1 MSNQRAPAD
10 GRDAGTPVQ
19 VDDDSPG
26 ARGARPHL
34 MPPGAAECGRTEKR
48 G

>member
-10 GRDAGTPVQ
+10 GRDADTPVQ

-26 ARGARPHL
+26 ARGVRHAA
-34 MPPGAAECGRTEKR
+34 PPDAALGRGVQTY
-48 G
+48 